1 MGVPNSQLTTNFVAK
16 YRLIT
21 GFFWPII
28 SKLLTPLVPSYMC
41 FGYNGHQRSTIC
53 STISFH
59 DISWYTP
66 VFCET
71 ISFWGNFYGEGGF
84 SPAEALFVLGGSAE
98 KNKQPNCGS
107 RLFCS
112 PKASQLSKVSQQF
125 CRRLLT
131 LQNKWYQKN
140 VQNSFDDGSTRYQV

>member
-28 SKLLTPLVPSYMC
+28 SKLLTPLVPSYTC
-41 FGYNGHQRSTIC
+41 LGYNGHQRSTIC
-53 STISFH
+53 STISFR

-66 VFCET
+66 AFFET

-98 KNKQPNCGS
+98 RK
-107 RLFCS
+107 
-112 PKASQLSKVSQQF
+112 
-125 CRRLLT
+125 
-131 LQNKWYQKN
+131 
-140 VQNSFDDGSTRYQV
+140 